1 MIIEPFALVPMLVLH
16 RNKHPRSL
24 LDHIGKAGQVQCFAV
39 EIQARSLELPFCRR
53 ATPSLVHALVFQ
65 RPFQHKFIDQHL
77 PLHELVVKLPWT
89 ILQRIK
95 RGDGQHPHLRS
106 INHRSPS
113 CWKCRGRACPPPETS
128 HPRTP
133 PPRKP
138 PPPKTPPPNTPPPK

>member
-1 MIIEPFALVPMLVLH
+1 MIVKPFALLPMLVFH
-16 RNKHPRSL
+16 RNKQARSL
-24 LDHIGKAGQVQCFAV
+24 LDHISKARQVQCFAV

-53 ATPSLVHALVFQ
+53 ATPRLVYALVFQ

-77 PLHELVVKLPWT
+77 PLHELVVKLPRT

-113 CWKCRGRACPPPETS
+113 CWKCRGGACPRPETSRPETSRPETS
-128 HPRTP
+128 HPETSRPETSHP
-133 PPRKP
+133 E
-138 PPPKTPPPNTPPPK
+138 